1 MVCSWFAV
9 CRELVWTT
17 VVRRIAI
24 GVVPLLLSA
33 CAQDVGKAP
42 RATVARLQRN
52 TVPADPENFPNGQL
66 RLRYRWKLPP
76 GCMLRLPMNTDLG
89 IPAISG
95 AVNGG
100 PIPLILDTG
109 NAFPLLLDASSAG
122 ELEIPVVKGAR
133 ARGTGI
139 GGNVDVLMAR
149 YHSVDLGGRPAL
161 GDGVAGVFL
170 HSYRKTFAGVTV
182 SETPLNLLGLPLLEQ
197 FSFVALDAPAE
208 EIRLGYKRA
217 NHPPANAV
225 GIPFTISDGRMWL
238 VLRIAGTEVRAFF
251 DSGCGSGLRL
261 PEAVVKKLPKAALKS
276 QLLRKR
282 KAMGVGGVET
292 EQVGQLHGAYL
303 GQVRIEPLEF
313 DTSPGTTEALLG
325 WAPFKKNRITIDFI
339 RRKIWVEPQTGN

>member
-1 MVCSWFAV
+1 MARLRSAGFKGSNLTRPIRSLGC
-9 CRELVWTT
+9 LLL
-17 VVRRIAI
+17 
-24 GVVPLLLSA
+24 PLLLGA
-33 CAQDVGKAP
+33 CAQSVGKAP
-42 RATVARLQRN
+42 SATVARLQRN

-66 RLRYRWKLPP
+66 RLRYRWKLPQ
-76 GCMLRLPMNTDLG
+76 GCILRLPMGTELG
-89 IPAISG
+89 IPSVSG
-95 AVNGG
+95 SVNGE
-100 PIPLILDTG
+100 PLPLILDTG

-122 ELEIPVVKGAR
+122 ELGIPTIKGAR

-149 YHSVDLGGRPAL
+149 YGSVALGGKPVL

-197 FSFVALDAPAE
+197 FSFVTLDAPAE
-208 EIRLGYKRA
+208 EVRLGFKRPYQ
-217 NHPPANAV
+217 PPATAV
-225 GIPFTISDGRMWL
+225 GVPFTVSDGRMWL
-238 VLRIAGTEVRAFF
+238 VLKIAGTEVRAFF

-261 PEAVVKKLPKAALKS
+261 PEAVVRKLPKTALKS
-276 QLLRKR
+276 ELLRKR

-292 EQVGQLHGAYL
+292 EQVGQLNGAYL

-325 WAPFKKNRITIDFI
+325 WAPFKKNRITIDFE
-339 RRKIWVEPQTGN
+339 RRKIWVEPHAGK